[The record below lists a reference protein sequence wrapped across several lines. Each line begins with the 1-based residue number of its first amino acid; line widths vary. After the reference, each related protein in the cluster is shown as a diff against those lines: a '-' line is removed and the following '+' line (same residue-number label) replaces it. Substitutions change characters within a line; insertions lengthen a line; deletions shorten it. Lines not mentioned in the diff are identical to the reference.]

1 MKNLMRKTFF
11 SMVVILLCLGVATIS
26 HAQAMFNL
34 PGFSANTQ
42 PPNDDGSTGP
52 ISVSSALGMSS
63 LDYFGNNYSQFYIN
77 TNGNLT
83 FTGPLSTYTPSSL
96 SSIGEPIIAPYW
108 ADVDT
113 AVNGSAPVTYGSVP
127 GSPDFNGQ
135 QAFGVEW
142 NGVAYYA
149 SADKLNKFELVLV
162 NRSDVAPG
170 DFDIIYNYDQV
181 QWETGSAS
189 GGVDGLGGVSASV
202 GYTNGTNAQTYV
214 LPGSMIPGSFLD
226 SNLSTGLI
234 HNSLNSNVLGRYIFQ
249 VRSGNVIN
257 TNVPEPGV
265 LTMLMGMGVPFSFML
280 RRRRRLA

>member
-1 MKNLMRKTFF
+1 
-11 SMVVILLCLGVATIS
+11 
-26 HAQAMFNL
+26 
-34 PGFSANTQ
+34 
-42 PPNDDGSTGP
+42 
-52 ISVSSALGMSS
+52 MSS

-96 SSIGEPIIAPYW
+96 SSIGKPIIAPYW

-113 AVNGSAPVTYGSVP
+113 AVNGSAPVTYGSVT